1 MLFQKSH
8 LHRRQAKVERRK
20 EYAINIKLYFEKI
33 QLDRYKWKS
42 KGSDTQC
49 CDSPRKQGKT
59 IQSMCT
65 IKSSLG
71 LNYPSLEILMNLNNY
86 YSLSISTYKE
96 QKSL

>member
-8 LHRRQAKVERRK
+8 LHRRQAQVERRK
-20 EYAINIKLYFEKI
+20 EYAINIKLYLEKI
-33 QLDRYKWKS
+33 QLDTNGKV
-42 KGSDTQC
+42 KGQIHSAC
-49 CDSPRKQGKT
+49 HRKQGKT
-59 IQSMCT
+59 IRNMCT

-71 LNYPSLEILMNLNNY
+71 LSYPSLEILMNLNNY